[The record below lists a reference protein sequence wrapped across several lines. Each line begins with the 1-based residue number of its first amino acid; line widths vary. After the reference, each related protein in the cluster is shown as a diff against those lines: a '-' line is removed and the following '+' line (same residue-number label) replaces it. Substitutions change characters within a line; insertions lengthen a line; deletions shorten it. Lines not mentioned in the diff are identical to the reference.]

1 MPTEHENQLNER
13 LEAFARDTV
22 TFMNEQ
28 PVKRDA
34 DGNLVEGNTLFSAED
49 IATGDFVEARD
60 TVRQVALADA
70 PRVSARA
77 ASTRND
83 NAANLVDNLRYTR
96 LSEMESASLKSAEL
110 AETPWSDDYWAI
122 YKGILGAR
130 YADDSFPES
139 EDWKENADYIIAN
152 PATDIL
158 QSRSAFR
165 INQLSPAEKYDA
177 LVGDENGSM
186 TQRMWSEGK
195 RYYDASGKVETWMG
209 ICHGWAPAAYMLDRP
224 TRPITLHTPDN
235 VPIKF
240 YPADIKALGSLI
252 WANAASRTRFIG
264 GRCNDKEPATDEE
277 TGRVISERCFDTN
290 PGTWHLSVVNQ
301 IGVAKRSF
309 VLDVTFD
316 YEVWN
321 QPVYSYSYTYFNP
334 QTRRATESLTDA
346 TIAIGDYDNDKFKRW
361 RSSRT
366 KNVVGISM
374 EVKYIVETFPRQRE
388 EDKPSMDAVQSVTYE
403 YDLEL
408 DAEGDIIGGE
418 WYRNKH
424 PDFLW
429 TPPPGARALTRR
441 DSSVSGN
448 WSDPRRPVPG
458 SWRVVAA
465 QASREQG
472 SPLAHI
478 VEQMIEFANAE
489 SNRDNSDNDNDSE
502 DTGTTGI
509 GGSEGNTSGSGEAG
523 SGEPGGSTDT
533 GSTGGGT
540 SNPDPADPTSGGGN
554 DTESTGG
561 GNSAGGESPDDT
573 GSSTGTNSGSGST
586 DNGSTDSE
594 STGGGTSSGGSSSGT
609 GGTSTSGGTTTSGG
623 SNSGGSS
630 STNNNRNFME
640 WLRAML
646 RRWFG

>member
-1 MPTEHENQLNER
+1 MPTEQESQLNAR
-13 LEAFARDTV
+13 LEAFAQDSKS
-22 TFMNEQ
+22 FMNEQ

-34 DGNLVEGNTLFSAED
+34 DGNLVDGNTLFSEDD
-49 IATGDFVEARD
+49 IATGDFIEARD

-96 LSEMESASLKSAEL
+96 LSEMENAGLKEAQL

-130 YADDSFPES
+130 YADENFPES
-139 EDWKENADYIIAN
+139 EDWKENADYIINN
-152 PATDIL
+152 PATKIID
-158 QSRSAFR
+158 SRSAFR
-165 INQLSPAEKYDA
+165 INKLSPAEKYDA

-186 TQRMWSEGK
+186 TQRMWSEGR

-235 VPIKF
+235 IPIKF
-240 YPADIKALGSLI
+240 YPADIKAYVSLL

-264 GRCNDKEPATDEE
+264 GRCNDKEPAMDEE
-277 TGRVISERCFDTN
+277 TGRVTSERCFDTN
-290 PGTWHLSVVNQ
+290 PGTWHLCVVNQ

-309 VLDVTFD
+309 ILDVTFD

-334 QTRRATESLTDA
+334 QTRRATSSLADA
-346 TIAIGDYDNDKFKRW
+346 SIDIADYSNDKFKRW
-361 RSSRT
+361 RSNRT
-366 KNVVGISM
+366 TKVVGVSM
-374 EVKYIVETFPRQRE
+374 EVKYIVETHPRQLE
-388 EDKPSMDAVQSVTYE
+388 EDKPSMDGVQSVTYE

-429 TPPPGARALTRR
+429 TPPPGAKALTRR
-441 DSSVSGN
+441 DSNVSGS
-448 WSDPRRPVPG
+448 WTDSRRAVPG
-458 SWRVVAA
+458 SWRAVAA

-472 SPLAHI
+472 SPLAAI
-478 VEQMIEFANAE
+478 VEQMIEFSNAE
-489 SNRDNSDNDNDSE
+489 SNRGDSRG
-502 DTGTTGI
+502 DSGSGSGDSGSTAGGGSGGGI
-509 GGSEGNTSGSGEAG
+509 GGSEGTSTGSGTDGGSGDSGSIGGGTGTGGG
-523 SGEPGGSTDT
+523 STGGSSTGGGSTDGEGGSSGGDSGTT
-533 GSTGGGT
+533 GGGGSGTGGGT
-540 SNPDPADPTSGGGN
+540 SD
-554 DTESTGG
+554 
-561 GNSAGGESPDDT
+561 
-573 GSSTGTNSGSGST
+573 
-586 DNGSTDSE
+586 
-594 STGGGTSSGGSSSGT
+594 SGGS
-609 GGTSTSGGTTTSGG
+609 TTT
-623 SNSGGSS
+623 
-630 STNNNRNFME
+630 TNRNNSFIE
-640 WLRAML
+640 WLRALM